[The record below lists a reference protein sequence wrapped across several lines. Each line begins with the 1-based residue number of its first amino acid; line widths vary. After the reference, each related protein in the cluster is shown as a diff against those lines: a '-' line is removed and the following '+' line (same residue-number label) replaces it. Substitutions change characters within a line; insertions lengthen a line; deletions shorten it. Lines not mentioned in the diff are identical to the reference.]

1 VPATDHQWLRD
12 KLKAADVLEEFIE
25 LMFDHEQTYAEL
37 LEQLEKWGISSSMGA
52 LSRFKRSHLSGW
64 SMQRAQREER
74 EFLTQHGANLDE
86 VTRNMV
92 AVRIFNAS
100 ANPNTSTKDVLKM
113 KDLLIREAQMKQDA
127 EKLKQDNEHK
137 TKALEQKDK
146 LIEMQERKIA
156 ALEAEAEATQKI
168 AENAKATLKS
178 GGMDEAT
185 RQQLMEEMDRMIL
198 GSAAAKKKQEAS

>member
-1 VPATDHQWLRD
+1 MNATDNEHLRD
-12 KLKAADVLEEFIE
+12 KLKSADVLDEFIE
-25 LMFDHEQTYAEL
+25 LMFDHETPYAEL

-52 LSRFKRSHLSGW
+52 LSRFKRSHMSAW

-74 EFLTQHGANLDE
+74 EFLEKHGANLDE

-127 EKLKQDNEHK
+127 EKLKLDNEHK
-137 TKALEQKDK
+137 TRALEQKDK
-146 LIEMQERKIA
+146 LIELQTRKIE
-156 ALEAEAEATQKI
+156 ALEAQA
-168 AENAKATLKS
+168 AKGNEVLA
-178 GGMDEAT
+178 DEALT
-185 RQQLMEEMDRMIL
+185 DEEKVARW
-198 GSAAAKKKQEAS
+198 KQVFGR

>member
-1 VPATDHQWLRD
+1 VYSVGQPFPLMSTPDNQWLRD
-12 KLKAADVLEEFIE
+12 KLKAADVLDEFIE

-52 LSRFKRSHLSGW
+52 LSRFKRSHMSAW
-64 SMQRAQREER
+64 SMDRAKREDKD
-74 EFLTQHGANLDE
+74 FLEKHGADLEDI
-86 VTRNMV
+86 TRRMV
-92 AVRIFNAS
+92 QTRIFNAS

-127 EKLKQDNEHK
+127 AKLKQDNEHK

-156 ALEAEAEATQKI
+156 ALEAQRTAADAALKGEQ
-168 AENAKATLKS
+168 AK
-178 GGMDEAT
+178 GGMSPETIAT
-185 RQQLMEEMDRMIL
+185 IRAAL
-198 GSAAAKKKQEAS
+198 GMQ